1 MNDLVRFHPQGP
13 LTGPPGKLTMAPA
26 TSRPLARSSTGGC
39 PLTISPDVDRIV
51 PHPDVVF
58 REVEGEVVLLNTV
71 TGQYFSLDAVGSR
84 IWALLGTTGTSRA
97 ALETALLDEFD
108 VTETQLRGD
117 LDALLKELSAH
128 ALILSQ

>member
-1 MNDLVRFHPQGP
+1 M
-13 LTGPPGKLTMAPA
+13 
-26 TSRPLARSSTGGC
+26 
-39 PLTISPDVDRIV
+39 TISPDVDRIV